1 LTARGGSGLAKAD
14 VQQHKADMP
23 LAFPGVG
30 AVPPFLAK
38 RTKSDFDP
46 RWFVRF

>member
-1 LTARGGSGLAKAD
+1 LTARGGSALAKAD

-30 AVPPFLAK
+30 GSAALFGKADKVGF
-38 RTKSDFDP
+38 
-46 RWFVRF
+46 